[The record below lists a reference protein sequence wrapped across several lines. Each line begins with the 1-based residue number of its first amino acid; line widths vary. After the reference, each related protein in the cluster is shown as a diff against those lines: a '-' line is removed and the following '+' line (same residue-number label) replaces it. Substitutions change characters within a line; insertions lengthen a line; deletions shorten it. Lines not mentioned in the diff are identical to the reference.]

1 MYHVKLA
8 SNFQTVEFDCDN
20 LKDEIVMGGIELI
33 NFLGKQ
39 IDPKVQPTV
48 KEETEQEDELATE
61 KQLNMLRKLGIN
73 PEPTITKKIA
83 WGMIQKI
90 TKKK

>member
-8 SNFQTVEFDCDN
+8 SNFQTVEFDCDT
-20 LKDEIVMGGIELI
+20 LEDEVIMGGIELI
-33 NFLGKQ
+33 NFLGKH

-48 KEETEQEDELATE
+48 KEETKQEDELATE
-61 KQLNMLRKLGIN
+61 KQLSMLRKFGIN
-73 PEPTITKKIA
+73 PEPTITKKMA
-83 WGMIQKI
+83 WEMIQKF